1 MGSSDGSKTSGD
13 AQNKN
18 NPDQS
23 QRQGQ
28 EDKNQGQGHG
38 QSQSQS
44 QRQSQNHHTNRTGS
58 GHESLSW
65 MAPTA
70 VRPGT
75 NFKNDVDGEEL
86 HRSASHHPQQQGP
99 QTPGQEP
106 QEGHGKP
113 LDEVVD
119 NYRQWLET
127 LNRTSE
133 SSPGQN
139 PAAAAMAAFP
149 NTFPSFDDLSQQQE
163 QQEPQSSRQK
173 HPYQRNQDNLRQPE
187 TQPQGSDQNDQQ
199 QHRGYDPKHQH
210 RQDFEDVDKMTLDPD
225 LDSVTFALSEPLS
238 QVTESVALKASGAVH
253 DSYDD
258 NSRESSNRFEPT
270 KAVLT
275 PRASSTSHTET
286 PDQEQSQRQPQ
297 PFSSIMPFGL
307 NLNTGT
313 RSTTDVLRS
322 HSSNGWMN
330 RSRFRPYFNIS
341 LVGDSK
347 IATCIYCGKDY
358 KEGESTG
365 NLSKHITN
373 NHASEYKSRERAAS
387 KENTLTSLTSKER
400 SLRLSTRF
408 ASELNRDS
416 GTLASVILITETLV
430 PFYVVESMG
439 WKIINGL
446 VPDVPLIE
454 TRKAVVEKLD
464 HYIDCLNESLKA
476 SLESSTF
483 VSVQLYVCSREDGLR
498 YLAVSASYAPNVI
511 GDERLDSI
519 QSPELLVNNTG
530 DPVNGHLLD
539 VVEFNEKA
547 SDHPSLYQGVL
558 RILDKY
564 GITSKVALVTV
575 DQLSHALG
583 LHEPLMEA
591 LLSYSDSQVM
601 RYLGSVRLSRC
612 INSGLEMQFEAVAR
626 DLMKDGDFK
635 HEYQKIE
642 KLAKSWEKIP
652 SLQSFADDLVSQPH
666 FSSQVNEARGA
677 WRKVTKFL
685 RVRQRLKVWLESP
698 DRDAEGS
705 AVQDIEENIS
715 HTSTALELFRYFVD
729 CCSIFDRLRGSLL
742 TDGIC
747 FLPEGVFIYYKLNGF
762 FDLCERASRGERIH
776 HEEYSFLNGSDNL
789 LPEHKERV
797 LRAVLSSRKLF
808 KGFFEGVKNNALFYV
823 AVTLDPSVR
832 LEDLQKYMTEQEMN
846 AVKREVEVNVQEYLS
861 KCDLYEHSSAKSEGS
876 EHNKAPKRKRM
887 GQEPSKEGVFTSSY
901 DEWTQYKC
909 DVKVLSKSRRGV
921 IQWWFERRSKYPHL
935 FKLAMALYY
944 SQISSNETE
953 NIFYVT
959 EHTLKVYQRSV
970 GRANTQ
976 KVMLLRNR
984 FKNFGLYNQ
993 ALRFVNPSID

>member
-1 MGSSDGSKTSGD
+1 MGSSDGSKSGRN
-13 AQNKN
+13 AQNLN
-18 NPDQS
+18 QNPGQGERDSHQAAN
-23 QRQGQ
+23 QGQ
-28 EDKNQGQGHG
+28 ENQN
-38 QSQSQS
+38 S
-44 QRQSQNHHTNRTGS
+44 SQNQRHQNSHS
-58 GHESLSW
+58 GRPSHEPLTW
-65 MAPTA
+65 MTPTA
-70 VRPGT
+70 VRSGT
-75 NFKNDVDGEEL
+75 DSKKDVEDK
-86 HRSASHHPQQQGP
+86 
-99 QTPGQEP
+99 EP
-106 QEGHGKP
+106 NRPRGHSTSEQAQGKP

-127 LNRTSE
+127 IDRTSG

-139 PAAAAMAAFP
+139 LAAAAVAAFPMASSIP
-149 NTFPSFDDLSQQQE
+149 NTFPSFDDLSQQQG
-163 QQEPQSSRQK
+163 QQEPQSSSHR
-173 HPYQRNQDNLRQPE
+173 HSYQQSLDSLRQRGTE
-187 TQPQGSDQNDQQ
+187 PQAHGQNDRP
-199 QHRGYDPKHQH
+199 QHHGNDDPKHQL
-210 RQDFEDVDKMTLDPD
+210 REDYEETDKMTLDPD
-225 LDSVTFALSEPLS
+225 LDSVAFALTEPLS
-238 QVTESVALKASGAVH
+238 QTTESAALRASGIVH
-253 DSYDD
+253 DNYDD
-258 NSRESSNRFEPT
+258 NSRESSNRFEPI

-286 PDQEQSQRQPQ
+286 PDQEQSQKQPQ
-297 PFSSIMPFGL
+297 QPFATYMPFGT
-307 NLNTGT
+307 NLSNTT
-313 RSTTDVLRS
+313 RSNTDVRS

-373 NHASEYKSRERAAS
+373 NHATEYKSRERAAS

-400 SLRLSTRF
+400 SLRLSARF

-454 TRKAVVEKLD
+454 TRKAVVEKMD
-464 HYIDCLNESLKA
+464 HYIECLNQSLKA

-498 YLAVSASYAPNVI
+498 YLAVSASYAPNI
-511 GDERLDSI
+511 LDEERLDSI
-519 QSPELLVNNTG
+519 HSLDLLVNNTG

-539 VVEFNEKA
+539 VVEFNDKA
-547 SDHPSLYQGVL
+547 DDHPSLYKGVL
-558 RILDKY
+558 KILDRY
-564 GITSKVALVTV
+564 NVTSKVAVVTV

-583 LHEPLMEA
+583 LHDDLMNA
-591 LLSYSDSQVM
+591 LLKNSDSRVM

-612 INSGLEMQFEAVAR
+612 INSGLELQFEAVAN

-642 KLAKSWEKIP
+642 KLAQSWEKIP
-652 SLQSFADDLVSQPH
+652 ALQSFADDLVRPPH
-666 FSSQVNEARGA
+666 FSSQVNEARGV
-677 WRKVTKFL
+677 WRQVTKFL
-685 RVRQRLKVWLESP
+685 RVRQRLRVWLESP
-698 DRDAEGS
+698 ERDVEGS

-742 TDGIC
+742 SDGIC
-747 FLPEGVFIYYKLNGF
+747 FLPEGLSIYYKLNGF
-762 FDLCERASRGERIH
+762 FDLCERASRGEQIH
-776 HEEYSFLNGSDNL
+776 HEEYSFLNGSDTL
-789 LPEHKERV
+789 LSEHKDRV

-808 KGFFEGVKNNALFYV
+808 KGFFEGVKTNALFYV
-823 AVTLDPSVR
+823 SVALDPSAR
-832 LEDLQKYMTEQEMN
+832 LEEFQKYMSEDEMN
-846 AVKREVEVNVQEYLS
+846 FIKCDVEVTVQEYLS

-876 EHNKAPKRKRM
+876 EPNKAAKRKRM

-901 DEWTQYKC
+901 DEWTQYKSEI
-909 DVKVLSKSRRGV
+909 KVLSKSRRGV
-921 IQWWFERRSKYPHL
+921 IQWWAERRAKYPHL

-944 SQISSNETE
+944 TQISSNETE